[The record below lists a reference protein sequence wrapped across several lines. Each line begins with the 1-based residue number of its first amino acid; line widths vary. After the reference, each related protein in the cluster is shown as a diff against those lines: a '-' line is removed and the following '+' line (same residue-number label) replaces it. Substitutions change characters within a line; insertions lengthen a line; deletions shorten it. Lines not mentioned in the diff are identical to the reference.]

1 MFTVEKKDK
10 NQQPSLTEVQYYVN
24 FLHQHLEQYGD
35 KKEDIRKA
43 LDYALSINNKPGGF
57 ILTAK
62 NEQSEIT
69 GIAVVLNTLMSGF
82 IPDHILVYIAT
93 DAQLRGK
100 GIGGLLIDH
109 LKEECSG
116 AIALHVEE
124 SNPAQFLYEKK
135 GFEKKYIEM
144 RLNK

>member
-10 NQQPSLTEVQYYVN
+10 NQQPNSTEVQYYVD
-24 FLHQHLEQYGD
+24 FLYQHLEQYGD
-35 KKEDIRKA
+35 KREDIKKA
-43 LDYALSINNKPGGF
+43 LDYALSIDNKPGGF

-62 NEQSEIT
+62 DEQSKIV
-69 GIAVVLNTLMSGF
+69 GIAVILNTLMSGF

-93 DAQLRGK
+93 DSKVRGK
-100 GIGGLLIDH
+100 GIGSLLMDQ
-109 LKEECSG
+109 LKKECSG

-144 RLNK
+144 RLNR